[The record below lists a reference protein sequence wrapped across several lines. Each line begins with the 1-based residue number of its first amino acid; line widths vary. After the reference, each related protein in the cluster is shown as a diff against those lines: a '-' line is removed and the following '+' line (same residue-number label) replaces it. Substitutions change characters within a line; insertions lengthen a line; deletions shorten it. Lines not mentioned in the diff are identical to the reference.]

1 MTSGF
6 DFYSRGCC
14 YDLVG
19 CVGERICGV
28 FAFVFDLDGRDFGFP
43 RDGVFCCETTLRIT
57 QSVFVSKAKMRFLPK
72 AVELG
77 VNDLHVQP
85 RV

>member
-43 RDGVFCCETTLRIT
+43 RDGVFFCCETTLRIT
-57 QSVFVSKAKMRFLPK
+57 QSVFDSKAKMGFLPK
-72 AVELG
+72 LG
-77 VNDLHVQP
+77 VNDLSTD
-85 RV
+85 RGR